1 MATMFWSKLPQLLSK
16 STINNRS

>member
-1 MATMFWSKLPQLLSK
+1 MATMFWPKLPQLLSK